1 MSGMLS
7 LFVSYKGK
15 FSDVVML
22 VEKFIGKSIKITKD
36 EIGKKC
42 SFQMF
47 DIEFILMGN
56 HDLEDDFGIAFTNYE
71 IQINMIQL
79 SSGQE
84 ITGYLQMFNSLSLYF
99 AAKISKLLD
108 TEVIVVEDLQE
119 IVYQCKKGQPMHKVG
134 RNHASRNYAK

>member
-1 MSGMLS
+1 MLS
-7 LFVSYKGK
+7 LFVSYEGK

-22 VEKFIGKSIKITKD
+22 IEKLIGKSLEITKD
-36 EIGKKC
+36 EISKKC

-79 SSGQE
+79 SPGQE
-84 ITGYLQMFNSLSLYF
+84 VTGYFQMFNSLSLYL
-99 AAKISKLLD
+99 AVKISKLLD

-119 IVYQCKKGQPMHKVG
+119 IVYQCKKGHLV
-134 RNHASRNYAK
+134 